1 MFLNFSA
8 PCSAAHPLMMTRN
21 RDASQLISLDH
32 PRSHFYEF
40 RVRDGSEFVTLGK
53 KDTVTQNTFFGSNDF
68 WSVTE
73 HPLGSLDFSEN
84 APTVYKY
91 SLICGSRGSLAH
103 NHAGW
108 QRLHGSSVHQKA
120 QICRSDFEIC
130 RCISKLQLAQNG
142 KYFLILICNLVL
154 YSKFRGTSLLR
165 RLRMPFVFFY

>member
-1 MFLNFSA
+1 MS
-8 PCSAAHPLMMTRN
+8 
-21 RDASQLISLDH
+21 
-32 PRSHFYEF
+32 
-40 RVRDGSEFVTLGK
+40 
-53 KDTVTQNTFFGSNDF
+53 QNTFFGSNEF
-68 WSVTE
+68 WSVTK

-154 YSKFRGTSLLR
+154 YSKFRGTSLR
-165 RLRMPFVFFY
+165 HSVFFRTSLGKSGNKTVLLFEADDRHP